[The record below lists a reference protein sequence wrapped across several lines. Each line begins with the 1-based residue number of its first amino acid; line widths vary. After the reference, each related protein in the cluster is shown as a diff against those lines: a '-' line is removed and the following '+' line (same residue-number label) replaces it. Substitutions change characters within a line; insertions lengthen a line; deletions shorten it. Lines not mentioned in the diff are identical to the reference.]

1 MLKENSEM
9 VEKKRDMQA
18 LSIQWGALGGHAAVA
33 VGAFAA
39 IVSLLRGVS
48 LSTACIR
55 GVVCVLVLRAIF
67 YFIKTVL
74 ELFERPEEEA
84 DAAGR

>member
-1 MLKENSEM
+1 M
-9 VEKKRDMQA
+9 VEKNRDMQA

-33 VGAFAA
+33 AGAFAA
-39 IVSLLRGVS
+39 FVSLLRGVS

-55 GVVCVLVLRAIF
+55 GIVSVLVLRAIF
-67 YFIKTVL
+67 YFVKTML
-74 ELFERPEEEA
+74 ELFERPQEEA

>member
-1 MLKENSEM
+1 M
-9 VEKKRDMQA
+9 VEKNRDMQA

-33 VGAFAA
+33 AGAFAA
-39 IVSLLRGVS
+39 FVSLLRGVS

-55 GVVCVLVLRAIF
+55 GIVSVLVLRAIF
-67 YFIKTVL
+67 FFVKTML
-74 ELFERPEEEA
+74 ELFERPQEEA

>member
-1 MLKENSEM
+1 M
-9 VEKKRDMQA
+9 VEKNRDMQA

-33 VGAFAA
+33 AGAFAA
-39 IVSLLRGVS
+39 FISLLRGVS

-55 GVVCVLVLRAIF
+55 GIASVLVLRAIF
-67 YFIKTVL
+67 YFVKTML
-74 ELFERPEEEA
+74 ELFERPQEEA

>member
-1 MLKENSEM
+1 M
-9 VEKKRDMQA
+9 VEKNRDMQA

-33 VGAFAA
+33 AGAFAA
-39 IVSLLRGVS
+39 FVSLLRGVS

-55 GVVCVLVLRAIF
+55 GIVSVLVLRAIF
-67 YFIKTVL
+67 YLVKTML
-74 ELFERPEEEA
+74 ELFERPQEEA

>member
-1 MLKENSEM
+1 
-9 VEKKRDMQA
+9 MQA

-33 VGAFAA
+33 AGAFAA
-39 IVSLLRGVS
+39 FVSLLRGVS

-55 GVVCVLVLRAIF
+55 GIVSVLVLRAIF
-67 YFIKTVL
+67 YFVKTML
-74 ELFERPEEEA
+74 ELFERPQEEA

>member
-1 MLKENSEM
+1 M

-18 LSIQWGALGGHAAVA
+18 LSIQWGALGGHVAVA

-39 IVSLLRGVS
+39 TVSLLRGVS

-55 GVVCVLVLRAIF
+55 GVVSVLVLRAIF
-67 YFIKTVL
+67 YFIKAAL
-74 ELFERPEEEA
+74 ELFERSGEGA

>member
-1 MLKENSEM
+1 M
-9 VEKKRDMQA
+9 VEKNRDMQA

-33 VGAFAA
+33 AGAFAA
-39 IVSLLRGVS
+39 FLSLLRGVS

-55 GVVCVLVLRAIF
+55 GIVSVLVLRAIF
-67 YFIKTVL
+67 YFVKTML
-74 ELFERPEEEA
+74 ELFERPQEEA